1 MKNKY
6 IVLAISIIIFF
17 SPLLTFAQPL
27 KWCLVGPGGGGAI
40 QQFAFDPIDSNIV
53 YVTSD
58 MVGVFKSINKGETW
72 QWTSKGAFTKLG
84 GIAIDPNNRNVMYA
98 LGILGVYMSVNRG
111 KDWWLVY
118 SKGNGYDG
126 IGNWIQPHN
135 LKKSIFLFQQTL
147 PFPISVDKDGLV
159 YVPTNTGDIIR
170 GSDHGRK
177 WEKISTGGK
186 SPVRMVI
193 PIRKGRVLAALFR
206 EGIFLSHNHGLKWRN
221 VLSNPKGYTLCVA
234 VHPLNHNLVYALLAK
249 GLYKVNKWYSRYK
262 EVYLYQS
269 QDGGITWKS
278 IHAFSKNEINVGLR
292 KNAAMKEMD
301 VNRKGT
307 IIIYSRPF
315 PIRSTDG
322 GITWEQTKIIPD
334 SKACIYFSILKN
346 GGNFHSIYADPKSD
360 SIWYMA
366 TTAVL
371 RSDDDGKT
379 WHYKNEGLRQDYYF
393 FLLVDPSNPDIVFVS
408 DADHGLIKT
417 VDGGKTWKNINV
429 VGPWQEMWGLRFD
442 PRDKTYKTLYGV
454 FRRGDNAFF
463 CKSTDK
469 GEGWKII
476 KKWKGMGHAIMV
488 TRCLSLVNNH
498 GRLLIY
504 ILNKFKGILMSPDE
518 GKTWKYV
525 NKGLPINL
533 KKNLFVVLESDSKG
547 ILYVG
552 TTKRGM
558 FKSINRG
565 KSWFPI
571 NNGFES
577 LNIRRGS
584 FSIDPNN
591 ENVLW
596 VGCGRSVYRSKN
608 GGKNWKKRLSGFYC
622 SATMV
627 EPGNPDNVYVASYQG
642 GGIVSQFT
650 VGIYKSID
658 GGNYFFRI
666 SDCFENTLGASAAVT
681 DIEYGGY
688 PGKIWV
694 THARGGIS
702 YTISPIKG
710 HCLK

>member
-1 MKNKY
+1 M
-6 IVLAISIIIFF
+6 LIIIFLL
-17 SPLLTFAQPL
+17 PLLIFAQPL
-27 KWCLVGPGGGGAI
+27 KWRLVGPGGGGAL
-40 QQFAFDPIDSNIV
+40 QQFAFDPIDPNIV

-58 MVGVFKSINKGETW
+58 MVGVFKSTNRGETW
-72 QWTSKGAFTKLG
+72 QWTSKGACTKLG

-98 LGILGVYMSVNRG
+98 LGILGVYMSVNGG

-126 IGNWIQPHN
+126 IGNWNHARS

-147 PFPISVDKDGLV
+147 PFPISIDENGIV

-170 GSDHGRK
+170 GSNLGKR
-177 WEKISTGGK
+177 WERIPTGGK

-193 PIRKGRVLAALFR
+193 PVGKGRVLAALFR
-206 EGIFLSHNHGLKWRN
+206 EGIFLSDDHGLKWRN
-221 VLSNPKGYTLCVA
+221 VLPNPDGFTLCLA
-234 VHPLNHNLVYALLAK
+234 SHPLNRNLVYALLAK

-262 EVYLYQS
+262 KVYLYQS
-269 QDGGITWKS
+269 QDGGISWER
-278 IHAFSKNEINVGLR
+278 IHIFSKNEINLGLK
-292 KNAAMKEMD
+292 KNAFMKEMD
-301 VNRKGT
+301 VNRRGT

-322 GITWEQTKIIPD
+322 GKTWEQTKIIPD
-334 SKACIYFSILKN
+334 PKACIYFSILKT
-346 GGNFHSIYADPKSD
+346 GGNFHSIYADLKSD
-360 SIWYMA
+360 STWYMA
-366 TTAVL
+366 ATAVL

-379 WHYKNEGLRQDYYF
+379 WHYKNEGLRQNYYF
-393 FLLVDPSNPDIVFVS
+393 FLLVDPSNPNIVFVS

-454 FRRGDNAFF
+454 FRQGNNAYF
-463 CKSTDK
+463 CKSINK
-469 GEGWKII
+469 GETWKII
-476 KKWKGMGHAIMV
+476 KKWKGMGYAI
-488 TRCLSLVNNH
+488 TIPRCLSLVNNH
-498 GRLLIY
+498 GQLLIY
-504 ILNKFKGILMSPDE
+504 ILNKFKGVLMSSDE

-525 NKGLPINL
+525 NKGLPINMD
-533 KKNLFVVLESDSKG
+533 KNLFVVLESDSKG
-547 ILYVG
+547 TLYVG
-552 TTKRGM
+552 TTKKGM
-558 FKSINRG
+558 FKSLDKG
-565 KSWFPI
+565 KTWFPI
-571 NNGFES
+571 NKGFES
-577 LNIRRGS
+577 LNIRKGS

-591 ENVLW
+591 ENILW
-596 VGCGRSVYRSKN
+596 VGCGRSVYRSRD
-608 GGKNWKKRLSGFYC
+608 GGKTWEKRLSGFYC

-627 EPGNPDNVYVASYQG
+627 EPGNPDNVYVASYHG
-642 GGIVSQFT
+642 GGIVPQFT
-650 VGIYKSID
+650 AGVYKSVD

-702 YTISPIKG
+702 YTIPQN
-710 HCLK
+710 